1 MSTTSR
7 STSLVMS
14 IVLIGLLGL
23 SLKSST
29 RVEGLILGEGSILD
43 AVLLF
48 SDKLLERRLEAYRDA
63 IYDPNNPIAIK

>member
-1 MSTTSR
+1 MPTTSR

-48 SDKLLERRLEAYRDA
+48 SDKLLERRLEARRDA